1 MPPKARITK
10 EMILDAAIEV
20 IRENGHENLN
30 VRTIAQRL
38 GCSTQPVLYSFKT
51 VDEIREAAYQ
61 AADEYHTEYIMS
73 LDDAGDSAG
82 ADVDAGAETGADT
95 GTGADTDAD
104 ARLGSDAP
112 AQTGAPEDALLALGL
127 NYVRFGHEEKNLFR
141 FLFQTNKFGGMD
153 VEGLLSDPNLS
164 DVVGVIA
171 EGLGCDEAA
180 AHEVFLTFFA
190 IAHGL
195 ASLLANNAMDYDE
208 VQVAN
213 MLGTVFEG
221 ICALQAGEG
230 NA

>member
-1 MPPKARITK
+1 MPPKARVTK
-10 EMILDAAIEV
+10 EMVVDAAIEV

-30 VRTIAQRL
+30 ARTIAERL

-61 AADEYHTEYIMS
+61 VADEYHTAFIMS
-73 LDDAGDSAG
+73 LDDASDIVGEDAQESAQEDAGEIAGESAG
-82 ADVDAGAETGADT
+82 
-95 GTGADTDAD
+95 
-104 ARLGSDAP
+104 
-112 AQTGAPEDALLALGL
+112 EDALLALGL

-153 VEGLLSDPNLS
+153 VEGLLNDPNLS
-164 DVVGVIA
+164 GVVGVIA

-180 AHEVFLTFFA
+180 AHEMFLTFFA

-208 VQVAN
+208 TQVAN
-213 MLGTVFEG
+213 MLGTVFDG
-221 ICALQAGEG
+221 MCALQAGES